1 MVVHIICIIIIVFLW
16 FRHNP
21 YYILIDVRV
30 QDDITIRQ
38 WGKKN
43 SKDKKIILVV
53 DISV

>member
-1 MVVHIICIIIIVFLW
+1 MIVHIIFIIVYLC

-21 YYILIDVRV
+21 YYILLDVRV
-30 QDDITIRQ
+30 QDDVTIHQ

-43 SKDKKIILVV
+43 SKDKEIILVV